1 MAVSFTGSDHAVP
14 ATLIA
19 HNENLRSESE
29 QNPKLEGKVVY
40 LKPKKV

>member
-1 MAVSFTGSDHAVP
+1 MNNPKLFEWRSALREA
-14 ATLIA
+14 IA